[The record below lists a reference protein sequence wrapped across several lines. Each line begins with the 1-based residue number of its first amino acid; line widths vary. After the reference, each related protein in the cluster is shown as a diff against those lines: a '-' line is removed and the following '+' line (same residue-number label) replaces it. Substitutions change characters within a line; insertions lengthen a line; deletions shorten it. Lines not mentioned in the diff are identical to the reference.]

1 MAKKKQVNGVIETA
15 KEAFRGTGKTAI
27 AGAAAAVLVAGN
39 LLQALKGKANEAGT
53 NIKNKFK
60 KPKEETGMKKSTFA
74 AILIALAAV
83 AGVLAALYVYVLRR
97 EKELD
102 EYEQLLFSEDFND
115 EIPADTTLAIDDED

>member
-1 MAKKKQVNGVIETA
+1 MAKKNQATDVFELA
-15 KEAFRGTGKTAI
+15 KEAFRGTGKTAV
-27 AGAAAAVLVAGN
+27 AGAAAAILVAGN
-39 LLQALKGKANEAGT
+39 LLRSLKGKATET
-53 NIKNKFK
+53 RTTIKNKFK
-60 KPKEETGMKKSTFA
+60 KPEEETGMKKSTFA

-115 EIPADTTLAIDDED
+115 EIPPDATLAIDDED